1 MMTFADC
8 LSCLA
13 FFMELGEDH
22 VGGAFPDTLE
32 DSVYRMK
39 KFIFYLFF
47 CFSSYLYIHC
57 HTYHYASYMSLA
69 MAEPLYQ
76 SPLFYLRGFGAPM

>member
-1 MMTFADC
+1 MMNFADC

-39 KFIFYLFF
+39 KIYFLSFFPVIYIFIVILITMPLI
-47 CFSSYLYIHC
+47 CLLLWQ
-57 HTYHYASYMSLA
+57 SLSTS
-69 MAEPLYQ
+69 L
-76 SPLFYLRGFGAPM
+76 LCFYLRGFGAPM